1 MKDIYIVHV
10 DGYIGA
16 YYKGRCPMI
25 SYAPQDKFV
34 DFVKG
39 LIDDYPEYR
48 LRCVSNQKIENKVR
62 QRMVLDRKIQKYF
75 TQTR

>member
-1 MKDIYIVHV
+1 
-10 DGYIGA
+10 
-16 YYKGRCPMI
+16 MI

>member
-16 YYKGRCPMI
+16 YYKG
-25 SYAPQDKFV
+25 
-34 DFVKG
+34 
-39 LIDDYPEYR
+39 
-48 LRCVSNQKIENKVR
+48 